1 MENNNHL
8 QTSNLHA
15 EEWQVLFKLVTNG
28 AKLKNVAVVTLIL
41 RGFRE
46 GLLSVA

>member
-8 QTSNLHA
+8 QTSNQHA

-28 AKLKNVAVVTLIL
+28 EKLNFYFAGIKRKFA
-41 RGFRE
+41 
-46 GLLSVA
+46 